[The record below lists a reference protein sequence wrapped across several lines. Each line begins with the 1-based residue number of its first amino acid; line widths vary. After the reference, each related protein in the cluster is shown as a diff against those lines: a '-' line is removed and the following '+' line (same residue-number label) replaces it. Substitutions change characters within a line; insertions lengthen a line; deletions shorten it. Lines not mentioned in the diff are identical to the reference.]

1 MMTATQAKKMKID
14 AGRFYIAWMGASAD
28 IDGVTH
34 GVSRGDRLR
43 GDHALVR
50 LTGGGVFV
58 SEDLPQDQWPSPFDE
73 SISIGAEAASPTPP
87 ARPCR
92 IDPQTVL
99 ADLMICEQGII
110 DSSAGSCG
118 TGRIV
123 TRTDPI
129 VAVAPECFRP
139 LMDTLGA

>member
-1 MMTATQAKKMKID
+1 MTTTRSKMKLD
-14 AGRFYIAWMGASAD
+14 PTKFYIAWMGASAD
-28 IDGVTH
+28 LDGVTH

-50 LTGGGVFV
+50 LLAGGVFV
-58 SEDLPQDQWPSPFDE
+58 PEDLPQDQWPSPFDE
-73 SISIGAEAASPTPP
+73 SISIGAAAASTAPP

-99 ADLMICEQGII
+99 ADLLVCTQGILN
-110 DSSAGSCG
+110 SSAGSCG

>member
-1 MMTATQAKKMKID
+1 MMTATRSKMKLD
-14 AGRFYIAWMGASAD
+14 PTAWYTAWQGASAVVD
-28 IDGVTH
+28 SVPY

-43 GDHALVR
+43 GDHPFVR
-50 LTGGGVFV
+50 LMAEGVFV
-58 SEDLPQDQWPSPFDE
+58 PEDTPQDQWPSPFDE
-73 SISIGAEAASPTPP
+73 SISVGAEAASTAPP

-99 ADLMICEQGII
+99 ADLMICTQGILN
-110 DSSAGSCG
+110 STAGSCA

-129 VAVAPECFRP
+129 VSIAAECFRP